1 MDVNIARIE
10 RQQRKS
16 WYIIHLEQMLKK
28 GSVCEVV
35 IEYAGNI
42 TSNETVGFYKSA
54 YMDTDGRKQ

>member
-1 MDVNIARIE
+1 MGVNIARTE

-28 GSVCEVV
+28 GSVCEVA

-42 TSNETVGFYKSA
+42 TSNETVGLYKSA
-54 YMDTDGRKQ
+54 YMHSDSKTQ